1 MPEAWTLRR
10 QHQAQVATSL
20 GVLAAGIAL
29 AAAVFAFV
37 AAFASPDNPDHHLVI
52 HAGRLQSFIVEEP
65 QFFTQGK
72 FWLVRQPDDTFL
84 ALYAKD
90 PNRGCT
96 VPWRPTFSFRDPRS
110 GESRTGW
117 FRNPCHGQTYDLQ
130 GRCVFG
136 PCVRGL
142 DRYPVEVRGSSVWV
156 DTRRLI
162 NGPPL
167 GER

>member
-10 QHQAQVATSL
+10 QHQAQVATGL
-20 GVLAAGIAL
+20 GVMAAGLVL

-37 AAFASPDNPDHHLVI
+37 AAFASPNKPEPQLVI
-52 HAGRLQSFIVEEP
+52 HAGHVQSFIVGEP

-84 ALYAKD
+84 ALHAID

-96 VPWRPTFSFRDPRS
+96 VPWRPTFGFYDQES
-110 GESRTGW
+110 GDTRRGW
-117 FRNPCHGQTYDLQ
+117 FRNPCHGATYDLQ
-130 GRCVFG
+130 GRCVSG
-136 PCVRGL
+136 PCVGGL
-142 DRYPVEVRGSSVWV
+142 DRYAVEVRGSSVWV
-156 DTRRLI
+156 DTRQLI
-162 NGPPL
+162 SGPPL